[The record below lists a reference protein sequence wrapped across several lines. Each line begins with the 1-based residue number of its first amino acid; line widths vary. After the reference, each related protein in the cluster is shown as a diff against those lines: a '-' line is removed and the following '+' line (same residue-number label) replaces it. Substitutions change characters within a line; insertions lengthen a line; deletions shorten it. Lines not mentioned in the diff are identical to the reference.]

1 MINFENLS
9 PDMQSAIVSGL
20 IGLLGAII
28 GALAAIASTWVAK
41 KLQTTGKV
49 SLFVKMVYSKS
60 SVDKACGYY
69 RCQNEAGLYL
79 RIPLWLDIVNTS
91 GISRIVRNVN
101 LYAYSN
107 KKEIATFT
115 QIQGIGAGEKHISL
129 GDNGAYTFVIPPNS
143 ACRFDVE
150 FMLKETELSPDRK
163 EFDEIVLSYF
173 DEKNRIYAFH
183 LMNIDSCWIVKQ
195 IPMEKQWIALNK
207 RCRYGN
213 YRETL

>member
-49 SLFVKMVYSKS
+49 SLFVK
-60 SVDKACGYY
+60 
-69 RCQNEAGLYL
+69 
-79 RIPLWLDIVNTS
+79 
-91 GISRIVRNVN
+91 
-101 LYAYSN
+101 
-107 KKEIATFT
+107 
-115 QIQGIGAGEKHISL
+115 
-129 GDNGAYTFVIPPNS
+129 
-143 ACRFDVE
+143 
-150 FMLKETELSPDRK
+150 
-163 EFDEIVLSYF
+163 
-173 DEKNRIYAFH
+173 
-183 LMNIDSCWIVKQ
+183 IDSCWIVKQ